1 LVFVFGKYATLLQ
14 FSRWLTYDF
23 ILQAEK
29 KGKWELLNAS
39 INPQKL
45 HFLKGTLK
53 NIFEN
58 IFYFLICVFF

>member
-29 KGKWELLNAS
+29 KGIWELLNES
-39 INPQKL
+39 IIYQSTKIT
-45 HFLKGTLK
+45 FS
-53 NIFEN
+53 
-58 IFYFLICVFF
+58 